1 MIRVCETKDRFEV
14 RTERLIALLRDAGV
28 SEQGPRTAR
37 PTFRRESSRRLPDN
51 MVIEWLRAKPGPLR
65 EYVEYLVRFELC
77 LRRSLGHVHRE
88 VDDALRLALA
98 LFIDF
103 AHAQGLHAGEVAALM
118 QNVQHELLDAMEY
131 LTQHASAEPAP
142 EGGSHDVE
150 PEAWG
155 DTPTGR
161 CDAVIHSAKPPQES
175 ENAPIFGESC
185 AKGGAKRARRSG
197 IEG

>member
-1 MIRVCETKDRFEV
+1 MIRVCETKDRFEL
-14 RTERLIALLRDAGV
+14 RAERLIALLRDAGV

-37 PTFRRESSRRLPDN
+37 PSFLRDSSRRLPEN

-77 LRRSLGHVHRE
+77 LRRSLGQVHRE

-118 QNVQHELLDAMEY
+118 HNVQNELLDALEY
-131 LTQHASAEPAP
+131 LTQHASAEPAA
-142 EGGSHDVE
+142 EVGARDAQ

-155 DTPTGR
+155 EAPTW
-161 CDAVIHSAKPPQES
+161 AE
-175 ENAPIFGESC
+175 
-185 AKGGAKRARRSG
+185 
-197 IEG
+197 